1 MNQDNWNKKKE
12 INKKFE
18 LKDEQALFTHYVKN
32 HLDEAKKNLR
42 LSDAYEIIF
51 IEEPK
56 YKNLDITENYWIG
69 KLRCKINIAKTY
81 LPKYK

>member
-1 MNQDNWNKKKE
+1 MNKDNMEQKEKTNKT
-12 INKKFE
+12 FE

-32 HLDEAKKNLR
+32 HSEETKKNLK

-51 IEEPK
+51 IEEPQ

-69 KLRCKINIAKTY
+69 KLRSKINIARTY